1 MKCAVAGCS
10 RQILEHGLALATA
23 LLAVGFVEKD
33 LGARLVQVIAE
44 IEAPGNPAGETPLAA
59 ADRPSRY
66 DLRKAGDIR
75 LRVAT
80 VHTQGV
86 QFKNFARQVFV
97 DAELALAPAAA
108 SCASSESLPTEDWL
122 SRKAIMAGCCSTA
135 INRSTK
141 RPATFGRIASFSRV
155 PARPSHRAL
164 VGRHRKVIGPKVN
177 QAFGKRPRG
186 EGGALRACQNLR
198 AIVG

>member
-1 MKCAVAGCS
+1 MRRGGVL

-44 IEAPGNPAGETPLAA
+44 IEAPGNPAGQTPLAA
-59 ADRPSRY
+59 ADRPSRD

-97 DAELALAPAAA
+97 DAELALAPGGELRQLGVLAHRRLVV
-108 SCASSESLPTEDWL
+108 EEGDH
-122 SRKAIMAGCCSTA
+122 
-135 INRSTK
+135 
-141 RPATFGRIASFSRV
+141 GRVLF
-155 PARPSHRAL
+155 HRD
-164 VGRHRKVIGPKVN
+164 
-177 QAFGKRPRG
+177 Q
-186 EGGALRACQNLR
+186 
-198 AIVG
+198 